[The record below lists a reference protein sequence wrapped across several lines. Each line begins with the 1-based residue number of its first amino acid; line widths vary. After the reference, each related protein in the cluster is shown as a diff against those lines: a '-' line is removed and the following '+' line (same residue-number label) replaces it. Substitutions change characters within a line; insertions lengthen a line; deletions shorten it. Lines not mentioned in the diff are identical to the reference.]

1 MSEFTEVAVN
11 LPPEQQAIRAKFFH
25 PSGAF
30 VEFGNEEVEQSIP
43 DRFEK
48 IVAEYPDRI
57 AVKTANHVLTYAQLN
72 ATANRVARAILAER
86 GPGKEPIALLF
97 EQGIDVIAAIIGV
110 LKVGK
115 FFVPVDPS
123 FPQERIKYLLENSQ
137 AGLLVTS
144 DRNVGLAEKLASK
157 TVASLNVTPIGQS
170 FSSDNLGLSASPDDL
185 AALLYTSGSTGE
197 PKGVIQSHRTLLHAT
212 MRRTNAFQIRAED
225 RLMLLA
231 SGTYQAIMNILV
243 SLLNGARLCPLNVK
257 KEGTTQLVA
266 WLIREEISVYHSSAS
281 LFREFVGAMNGTE
294 DLSKIRVVRL
304 ASETVIKSDV
314 ESYRKHFSSDC
325 TFANGLGST
334 ETGMLVCYNIGK
346 DTPIAAD
353 SVPLGYPLQD
363 MEILLLDDD
372 GKKVGFNHA
381 GEIAVRSRYLSPG
394 YWQRPDLTQA
404 KFRPDPEGSDKRV
417 YFTGDLGRMSQDG
430 CVEHLGRKD
439 FLVKVRGYRV
449 ETGEVETKLLR
460 YPGIK
465 EAAVIGQKKQS
476 GESQLVAYIVR
487 ADEAVPSVSELRG
500 FLKGKLPDYMIPSA
514 FVVLDALPRTPNG
527 KVDRKALPVPGHSRP
542 ELDTPFV
549 APRTA
554 VEQDLAKIWVEVLSL
569 NPVGIHDNFFD
580 LGGHSLAATR
590 VTSQIRDVFQ
600 VELPLRYLFET
611 PTVAALAD
619 HIERARCS
627 TNGRQVLA
635 IQPVSRDRELPLSFA
650 QQRLW
655 FLEQLEPGSFAY
667 NFLEGFRLKGRLNVE
682 ALERSFNEVIRR
694 HEALRTLFKTAD
706 GQPVPVIIPSM
717 TIKVLV
723 VDLRKMVSDTERK
736 SEVQRLATEE
746 RQRPFDLARGPLLRV
761 TLLRLT
767 ENEHVLLRAIHHI
780 AFDGWSVGILARE
793 LSALYNGFSN
803 GEASPLS
810 DLHIQYAD
818 FAHWQRERFQD
829 EFLTTQLSYWK
840 RQLSGIPPL
849 LKLRTDRPRPAIQ
862 SFNGA
867 RQYFVL
873 SKALSERVK
882 GLSKRHRVTLFTTLL
897 AAFQALLHRYTGQND
912 IVIGSPVAGR
922 NQSETE
928 SLIGFFLN
936 MLVLRADLSGNPT
949 FEELLNRVREVCL
962 EAYSH
967 QDLPFEK
974 LVEELQPDRDL
985 SRTPLFQVMFA
996 FQNTPRPALELAS
1009 LTVGD
1014 FEVPGIARYDLHLF
1028 MEEQNELRGWVDYN
1042 TDLFNATTITRM
1054 LGHFQALL
1062 EGIVAHPEQRLS
1074 DLLILTEAE
1083 RQQLLVE
1090 WNDTKRDYPT
1100 DKCIHQMFEAQV
1112 ERTPDAVAVVCE
1124 DRQLT
1129 YRELDC
1135 RANQLAHYLSSLGV
1149 GPEVPVGICVERSLE
1164 MVVGLLAIL
1173 KAGGAYVPLDPDYPT
1188 ERLAY
1193 MLDDIQAPLLL
1204 TQRHLVQKLPA
1215 QQSKVISLDGD
1226 CEIIADESEENLSV
1240 PTTPE
1245 NLAYVIYTSG
1255 STGQPKGVQ
1264 ICHRSVTRLLNAT
1277 GPMFGFDE
1285 HDVWTV
1291 FHSYAFDFSVWE
1303 IWGALL
1309 QGGRLV
1315 VVPLETAQSPAA
1327 FRDLLHRERVTVLN
1341 QTPSAMRQ
1349 LLEVRPESSKSADG
1363 WNPRLIICGGEAFPR
1378 DLAGPLMESGAAVWN
1393 FYGPTEA
1400 TVWATINPVTTTGS
1414 TSQSIPIG
1422 RPIADR
1428 QIYLLDQNLQPVPV
1442 GVPGELHIAGAGLAR
1457 GYFKR
1462 PELTAEKFIPHPFS
1476 NESGARLYKTGDLAC
1491 YLPDGNIEFLGRSDH
1506 QVKVRG
1512 FRIELGEIE
1521 VLLSQHPAV
1530 RDTVVLA
1537 REETPGDKRL
1547 VAYIVTA
1554 QAEAPPASDLREFL
1568 RHRLPDYTI
1577 PSSFVFLEALPL
1589 TPNGKVDRRALP
1601 APDQSRPDLKEAFV
1615 APRTEAEKVIAGIW
1629 SEVLKLDK
1637 VGIHDNFFNLGGH
1650 SLLATQVVSRVR
1662 KAFDVDVPL
1671 RAIFETPTLL
1681 GLAVQ
1686 VAQTR
1691 AKKVPA
1697 EAMESMLA
1705 DLESLSEEETERL
1718 LAQERSRKG

>member
-1 MSEFTEVAVN
+1 
-11 LPPEQQAIRAKFFH
+11 
-25 PSGAF
+25 
-30 VEFGNEEVEQSIP
+30 
-43 DRFEK
+43 
-48 IVAEYPDRI
+48 
-57 AVKTANHVLTYAQLN
+57 
-72 ATANRVARAILAER
+72 
-86 GPGKEPIALLF
+86 
-97 EQGIDVIAAIIGV
+97 
-110 LKVGK
+110 
-115 FFVPVDPS
+115 
-123 FPQERIKYLLENSQ
+123 
-137 AGLLVTS
+137 
-144 DRNVGLAEKLASK
+144 
-157 TVASLNVTPIGQS
+157 
-170 FSSDNLGLSASPDDL
+170 
-185 AALLYTSGSTGE
+185 
-197 PKGVIQSHRTLLHAT
+197 
-212 MRRTNAFQIRAED
+212 
-225 RLMLLA
+225 
-231 SGTYQAIMNILV
+231 
-243 SLLNGARLCPLNVK
+243 
-257 KEGTTQLVA
+257 
-266 WLIREEISVYHSSAS
+266 
-281 LFREFVGAMNGTE
+281 
-294 DLSKIRVVRL
+294 
-304 ASETVIKSDV
+304 
-314 ESYRKHFSSDC
+314 
-325 TFANGLGST
+325 
-334 ETGMLVCYNIGK
+334 
-346 DTPIAAD
+346 
-353 SVPLGYPLQD
+353 
-363 MEILLLDDD
+363 
-372 GKKVGFNHA
+372 
-381 GEIAVRSRYLSPG
+381 
-394 YWQRPDLTQA
+394 
-404 KFRPDPEGSDKRV
+404 
-417 YFTGDLGRMSQDG
+417 
-430 CVEHLGRKD
+430 
-439 FLVKVRGYRV
+439 
-449 ETGEVETKLLR
+449 
-460 YPGIK
+460 
-465 EAAVIGQKKQS
+465 
-476 GESQLVAYIVR
+476 
-487 ADEAVPSVSELRG
+487 
-500 FLKGKLPDYMIPSA
+500 
-514 FVVLDALPRTPNG
+514 
-527 KVDRKALPVPGHSRP
+527 
-542 ELDTPFV
+542 
-549 APRTA
+549 
-554 VEQDLAKIWVEVLSL
+554 
-569 NPVGIHDNFFD
+569 
-580 LGGHSLAATR
+580 
-590 VTSQIRDVFQ
+590 
-600 VELPLRYLFET
+600 
-611 PTVAALAD
+611 
-619 HIERARCS
+619 
-627 TNGRQVLA
+627 
-635 IQPVSRDRELPLSFA
+635 
-650 QQRLW
+650 
-655 FLEQLEPGSFAY
+655 
-667 NFLEGFRLKGRLNVE
+667 
-682 ALERSFNEVIRR
+682 
-694 HEALRTLFKTAD
+694 
-706 GQPVPVIIPSM
+706 
-717 TIKVLV
+717 
-723 VDLRKMVSDTERK
+723 
-736 SEVQRLATEE
+736 
-746 RQRPFDLARGPLLRV
+746 
-761 TLLRLT
+761 
-767 ENEHVLLRAIHHI
+767 
-780 AFDGWSVGILARE
+780 
-793 LSALYNGFSN
+793 
-803 GEASPLS
+803 
-810 DLHIQYAD
+810 
-818 FAHWQRERFQD
+818 
-829 EFLTTQLSYWK
+829 
-840 RQLSGIPPL
+840 L